1 MKKIKFKSS
10 CLFRALILLGFIT
23 FLLFMPRIGYSI
35 PKEIEYALKLNRINH
50 YDEALKI
57 IENALKE
64 DKIKPDITS
73 AYTVGRILYRKAEL
87 YREISDVAIKT
98 NLGYLVQLDEHGGD
112 KNDIVKVFLGIS
124 YFFSEQYIEAAGVLN
139 QVIRRNSIKDKNIL
153 SLAYVYLGSSYYL
166 TGEKGKAKDLW
177 KNIEQK
183 SILAK
188 SILGYFYAYLK
199 LNPSYGESL
208 AKDALEQAKL
218 KNEKNINIYKI
229 NYAFTMLVQGKFS
242 EAYQVIK
249 EVDLNT
255 PIYIYKPS
263 KKKEIYFFDLSILD
277 SYSKI
282 LFGESIKNLE
292 PIVSASSGEL
302 ASFAAYYVGQ
312 MYVYLGNYSK
322 ALKYAEKAKRL
333 AVTGSLTMLR
343 AVALESSILILEG
356 KKKKGIRYLKDEI
369 QMIYG
374 KPSFLLEM
382 SKVIMNSGV
391 KYGDVKEIIETIDKY
406 IYQTTWSRR
415 RRETALMG
423 DISLYAGRYVK
434 AIYYY
439 ERARDKGN
447 KNKIETNDPSFLIKL
462 AYVYFVKE
470 YYPESLEILF
480 SLSKYFNGIRVV
492 QNAVQSVYSYRQKGT
507 GEALMD

>member
-1 MKKIKFKSS
+1 MKSKTPGIKSLIIS
-10 CLFRALILLGFIT
+10 PLFYIILLIAT
-23 FLLFMPRIGYSI
+23 LFPFYAYSI

-50 YDEALKI
+50 YDEALRVI
-57 IENALKE
+57 NEALKE

-73 AYTVGRILYRKAEL
+73 AYTIGRILYRKAEL
-87 YREISDVAIKT
+87 YREMADISKKT
-98 NLGYLVQLDEHGGD
+98 NLGYLLQLNEANNGSS
-112 KNDIVKVFLGIS
+112 IVKLFLGIS
-124 YFFSEQYIEAAGVLN
+124 YFFNEQYIEAAGVLN
-139 QVIRRNSIKDKNIL
+139 QVIRSSGNSKDEIYD
-153 SLAYVYLGSSYYL
+153 LAYVYLGGAYFL

-177 KNIEQK
+177 KKVEQK
-183 SILAK
+183 SLLAK
-188 SILGYFYAYLK
+188 SVLGYLYAFIK
-199 LNPSYGESL
+199 INPSYGESL
-208 AKDALEQAKL
+208 AKEALEKAELGGKA
-218 KNEKNINIYKI
+218 NVDIYKM
-229 NYAFTMLVQGKFS
+229 NYAYTMLAQGKFS
-242 EAYQVIK
+242 EAYNVVLNLNLDLPIYVYRPNSKK
-249 EVDLNT
+249 EVRF
-255 PIYIYKPS
+255 Y
-263 KKKEIYFFDLSILD
+263 DLSILD

-312 MYVYLGNYSK
+312 MYLYLGNLTK
-322 ALKYAEKAKRL
+322 AMKYAQKAQRL
-333 AVTGSLTMLR
+333 AVTGSLTMFR
-343 AVALESSILILEG
+343 AIALEASVLILEG
-356 KKKKGIRYLKDEI
+356 KKRKGVKSLKEEI
-369 QMIYG
+369 QLIYG

-382 SKVIMNSGV
+382 SKVLIVSGI
-391 KYGDVKEIIETIDKY
+391 KYSDVKVIIGMVENY
-406 IYQTTWSRR
+406 IYSIKWTRR

-447 KNKIETNDPSFLIKL
+447 KNKIETNDPTFLIKL
-462 AYVYFVKE
+462 AYVYYVRE

-480 SLSKYFNGIRVV
+480 SLGKYFRGTRII